1 MCSNVSPHPSAFP
14 PNYTA
19 IALYERVS
27 PTNGPCATPC
37 APLHPPALPSDFEA
51 PCTKRASGLLQGL
64 GIRVRHAEDIIDS
77 DGFLQFLSQ
86 REFPRAASSQLPG
99 LLATEVCVVAG
110 RVVRT

>member
-1 MCSNVSPHPSAFP
+1 MVPAP
-14 PNYTA
+14 PPA
-19 IALYERVS
+19 
-27 PTNGPCATPC
+27 P
-37 APLHPPALPSDFEA
+37 PLHPPALPSDFEA

-99 LLATEVCVVAG
+99 LLATEVCVCGA
-110 RVVRT
+110 RRMVRTHGYLLQ